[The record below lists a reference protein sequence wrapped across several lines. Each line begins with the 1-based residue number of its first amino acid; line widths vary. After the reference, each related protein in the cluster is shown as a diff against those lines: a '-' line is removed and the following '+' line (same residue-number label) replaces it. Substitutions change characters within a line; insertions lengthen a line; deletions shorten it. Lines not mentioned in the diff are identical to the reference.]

1 MKINFDVI
9 RCFEFHHK
17 RVIFLT
23 KLIKKTLI
31 TYEGKTL
38 TELKKDFKNAIDDYI
53 EHCKENGLEFHK
65 SYSGSFN
72 IRIPVD
78 LHARIAAMA
87 QSEGISLNAFVK
99 ESLMRAVM

>member
-1 MKINFDVI
+1 M
-9 RCFEFHHK
+9 
-17 RVIFLT
+17 
-23 KLIKKTLI
+23 
-31 TYEGKTL
+31 

-72 IRIPVD
+72 IRIPID
-78 LHARIAAMA
+78 LHAKIAAMA